1 MAAAVARRSRTGPHR
16 SAATMLER
24 ASTAQN
30 AAVTDIASP
39 AVQHVGVVGG
49 GLMGSGI
56 AEVNARA
63 GADVVLVEVNEQAV
77 DSARARIGSSLDRA
91 LNRGKITAD
100 VVESLTS
107 RISYTTELDALADRE
122 LVIEAATEVESV
134 KLELFRKVGA
144 VLTDDEAILVSNT
157 SSIPIVKL
165 GAVSGRPKRVMGVHF
180 FNPAPVMQ
188 LVELIPSLTTAPDTV
203 ERMRGYV
210 TGQLGKQ
217 PIEATDRAGFVVN
230 SLLVPYLLSAIRM
243 YEAGYASAKDIDQ
256 GMVLGCGHPMGP
268 LALCDLIG
276 LDTIRAIGVSMYQ
289 EFKEPL
295 YSPPPLLDRMVEAGL
310 VGRKSKQ
317 GFYPYP

>member
-1 MAAAVARRSRTGPHR
+1 
-16 SAATMLER
+16 
-24 ASTAQN
+24 
-30 AAVTDIASP
+30 
-39 AVQHVGVVGG
+39 
-49 GLMGSGI
+49 MGSGI

-63 GADVVLVEVNEQAV
+63 GADVVLVEVDEQAV
-77 DSARARIGSSLDRA
+77 EGARRRIGSSLDKA
-91 LNRGKITAD
+91 LQRGKLSRD
-100 VVESLTS
+100 DVESLSS
-107 RISYTTELDALADRE
+107 RIRYTTQLDALEDRE
-122 LVIEAATEVESV
+122 LVIEAASEVESV
-134 KLELFRKVGA
+134 KLDLFRRLGSVLDSDDA
-144 VLTDDEAILVSNT
+144 VLVSNT

-165 GAVSGRPKRVMGVHF
+165 GAVSGRANQVMGVHF

-188 LVELIPSLTTAPDTV
+188 LVELIPSLTTAPETV

-210 TGQLGKQ
+210 TEQLGKQ
-217 PIEATDRAGFVVN
+217 PIDATDRAGFVVN

-276 LDTIRAIGVSMYQ
+276 LDTIRAIGVSMYS

>member
-1 MAAAVARRSRTGPHR
+1 MAKRLTQQTEHVTQTTAAGFHR
-16 SAATMLER
+16 
-24 ASTAQN
+24 
-30 AAVTDIASP
+30 
-39 AVQHVGVVGG
+39 VGVVGG

-63 GADVVLVEVNEQAV
+63 GADILLVEVNEQAV
-77 DSARARIGSSLDRA
+77 EGARGRIGSSLDKA
-91 LNRGKITAD
+91 LQRGKLSQD
-100 VVESLTS
+100 DFESVTS
-107 RISYTTELDALADRE
+107 RISYTTALDALEDRE
-122 LVIEAATEVESV
+122 LVIEAASEVESV
-134 KLELFRKVGA
+134 KLDLFRRLGSVLASDDA
-144 VLTDDEAILVSNT
+144 VLVSNT

-165 GAVSGRPKRVMGVHF
+165 GAVSGRPNKVMGVHF

-188 LVELIPSLTTAPDTV
+188 LVELIPSLTTATETV

-210 TGQLGKQ
+210 TEQLGKQ
-217 PIEATDRAGFVVN
+217 PIDATDRAGFVVN

-276 LDTIRAIGVSMYQ
+276 LDTVRAIGVSMYS

-295 YSPPPLLDRMVEAGL
+295 YSPPPLLERMVEAGL